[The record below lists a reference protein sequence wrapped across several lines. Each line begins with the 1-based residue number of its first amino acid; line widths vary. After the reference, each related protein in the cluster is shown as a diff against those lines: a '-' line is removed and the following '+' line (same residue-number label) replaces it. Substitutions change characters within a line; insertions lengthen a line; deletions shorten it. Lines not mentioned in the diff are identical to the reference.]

1 MHSRDVAFLPQFLS
15 RIRKLAAFGA
25 RLYIALVIVQFVCGF
40 MVGAGLIVFDYN
52 LDFVPSFLRIDH

>member
-1 MHSRDVAFLPQFLS
+1 MHSRDVAFLPQLLS

-52 LDFVPSFLRIDH
+52 LDFVPSFLRIDY

>member
-1 MHSRDVAFLPQFLS
+1 MHSRDVAFLPQLLS